1 MRNPSMWKD
10 EAWLLDMLNACQ
22 RIQRHAQ
29 GSDDTAFLG
38 DDLRQDA
45 IVRQFTVLGEAAKR
59 ISQEYRTAHPEI
71 PWQQIAGFRDVVVH
85 QYERVNLPRV
95 WQIVTDELPRLIAQ
109 LTTLVPPETP

>member
-1 MRNPSMWKD
+1 MWKD
-10 EAWLLDMLNACQ
+10 DAWLLDMLNACR
-22 RIQRHAQ
+22 RIQRHAH
-29 GSDDTAFLG
+29 GVDGAAFLA

-59 ISQEYRTAHPEI
+59 VSPEYCAAHPEI

-95 WQIVTDELPRLIAQ
+95 WQIVTDELPRLTAR
-109 LTTLVPPETP
+109 LAALVPPEAP

>member
-1 MRNPSMWKD
+1 MWKD
-10 EAWLLDMLNACQ
+10 DAWLLDMLNACR

-29 GSDDTAFLG
+29 GADGAAFLG

-59 ISQEYRTAHPEI
+59 VSREYRASHPEI

-85 QYERVNLPRV
+85 QYERVDLPRV
-95 WQIVTDELPRLIAQ
+95 WQIVTDELPRLAAQ
-109 LTTLVPPETP
+109 LAELVPPETP

>member
-1 MRNPSMWKD
+1 MWKD
-10 EAWLLDMLNACQ
+10 DAWLLDMLNACR

-29 GSDDTAFLG
+29 GVDGAAFLS

-59 ISQEYRTAHPEI
+59 VSPEVRTAHPEI
-71 PWQQIAGFRDVVVH
+71 PWQQIAGFRDVVLH

-95 WQIVTDELPRLIAQ
+95 WQIVTDELPRLAAQ
-109 LTTLVPPETP
+109 LAALVPPETP

>member
-1 MRNPSMWKD
+1 MWKD
-10 EAWLLDMLNACQ
+10 DAWLLDMLNACR

-29 GSDDTAFLG
+29 GVDGAAFLG

-59 ISQEYRTAHPEI
+59 VSPEFRVAHPEI

-95 WQIVTDELPRLIAQ
+95 WQIVTDELPRLTEQ
-109 LTTLVPPETP
+109 LTALVPPATP

>member
-1 MRNPSMWKD
+1 MW
-10 EAWLLDMLNACQ
+10 
-22 RIQRHAQ
+22 IQRHAQ
-29 GSDDTAFLG
+29 GVDGAAFLG

-59 ISQEYRTAHPEI
+59 VSPEFRVAHPEI

-95 WQIVTDELPRLIAQ
+95 WQIVTDELPRLTEQ
-109 LTTLVPPETP
+109 LTALVPPATP

>member
-1 MRNPSMWKD
+1 
-10 EAWLLDMLNACQ
+10 MLNACQ

-29 GSDDTAFLG
+29 GTDGTAFLG

-59 ISQEYRTAHPEI
+59 VSQEYRASHPEI
-71 PWQQIAGFRDVVVH
+71 PWQQIAEFRDVVVH

-95 WQIVTDELPRLIAQ
+95 WQIVTDELPRLAAQ
-109 LTTLVPPETP
+109 LAALVPPETP